1 MFSVFALNRKERTLC
16 NMLMCCFDEKAWTK
30 LPDEDRE
37 SIMREYG
44 ELMQSLAKHG
54 HLRGS
59 GKLRSSSSATTVRM
73 KNGKPILTDGPFAET
88 REQLGG
94 YHLVECH
101 DLDEAL
107 SIATRIPTLPAGG
120 AIEVRPLEPFPE
132 KGTSVSE

>member
-1 MFSVFALNRKERTLC
+1 MQY
-16 NMLMCCFDEKAWTK
+16 MLMCCFDEKAWTK

-88 REQLGG
+88 REQLITWSNSTTWTKRSPSR
-94 YHLVECH
+94 HAFRRSL
-101 DLDEAL
+101 
-107 SIATRIPTLPAGG
+107 
-120 AIEVRPLEPFPE
+120 LE
-132 KGTSVSE
+132 GR